1 MSEQGAKLSPPEE
14 RDGAGGQAAQVVDAE
29 ILGRRYQI
37 RCERPELIAWIA
49 QLVNEQAASI
59 RQLSPAPDLSD
70 QDVLVRVSF
79 RLALTLY
86 HGRRELESLKDAVRT
101 AEARIESLAQAIE
114 NLLPPA

>member
-1 MSEQGAKLSPPEE
+1 MNEPGAKIPPSEE
-14 RDGAGGQAAQVVDAE
+14 RDGAGGQTAQVVDVE
-29 ILGRRYQI
+29 ILERHYQI

-59 RQLSPAPDLSD
+59 RQLSPESDLSD

-79 RLALTLY
+79 RLALSLY
-86 HGRRELESLKDAVRT
+86 HGRRELESLKEAAKA
-101 AEARIESLAQAIE
+101 AEARIESLARAIE